1 TVTCSTPRDTPEYAS
16 ITLRLVYLPSPKPSC
31 SDPSRAAAIAH
42 TFSVHDGSV
51 VPTVA
56 KVSTTWWVNC
66 SSAGSRG
73 PTGLA
78 TIHVLREVGLRAG
91 RGHHC
96 RWRRGR
102 GVHRSPSSRAC
113 PRGRGDRA

>member
-1 TVTCSTPRDTPEYAS
+1 MTVSSGPGWSRRLARTVSCSTPRDTPEYAS
-16 ITLRLVYLPSPKPSC
+16 ITLRLVYLPRPKPSW

-78 TIHVLREVGLRAG
+78 TMHVLREVVSGQ
-91 RGHHC
+91 
-96 RWRRGR
+96 
-102 GVHRSPSSRAC
+102 V
-113 PRGRGDRA
+113 GDT